1 MNFMIEEIKLF
12 HRRQMLFRSINVINL
27 ILIIL
32 IARGSIY
39 SILESHSWMMFILQ
53 CVTFVIFFIASY
65 LFRSNILLNKEPIDS
80 EIYAKA
86 WIIYFLMIIGTLPV
100 CLLAYTQ
107 GNPSIISEYGLSSFK
122 AMASLSNLLIP
133 ISIILFISLCYW
145 LEFVFVKDEN
155 GVYIKCHELKKSIL
169 E

>member
-1 MNFMIEEIKLF
+1 MNFMIAEIKLF
-12 HRRQMLFRSINVINL
+12 HRRRMLYRSINVINC
-27 ILIIL
+27 IMIVL
-32 IARGSIY
+32 IAFSTMY
-39 SILESHSWMMFILQ
+39 SIVESHSWMMSLLQ
-53 CVTFVIFFIASY
+53 GIGFVIFLIASY

-155 GVYIKCHELKKSIL
+155 GLYIKCHELKKSIL